1 MRRSAG
7 DSPESDPMTKTIG
20 DTLSWQAEAAERGRG
35 RVGPEAGGTQVLV
48 EIERLSYADLPHV
61 IAIERRSFPAPW
73 SLAMFVLE
81 LSKPSSICL
90 GARHHGEL
98 VGYLVCSR
106 YHTVWHIM
114 NVAVETDYRRLG
126 VATMLIERLFGETDD
141 RGERYTL
148 EVRVSNAEAIKMY
161 ESFGF
166 RSAGIRRRYYH
177 DNNEDA
183 LIMWRTHPGVGGE
196 MPAPRAH

>member
-1 MRRSAG
+1 
-7 DSPESDPMTKTIG
+7 MTVRT
-20 DTLSWQAEAAERGRG
+20 AEPDASIA
-35 RVGPEAGGTQVLV
+35 V
-48 EIERLSYADLPHV
+48 EIASLSYADLPTV

-90 GARHHGEL
+90 AAVHEGEL
-98 VGYLVCSR
+98 IGYLICSR
-106 YHTVWHIM
+106 YHTVWHVM
-114 NVAVETDYRRLG
+114 NIAIDGKYRRRG
-126 VATMLIERLFGETDD
+126 VASALIEHLFSVTD
-141 RGERYTL
+141 RSGERYTL
-148 EVRVSNAEAIKMY
+148 EVRVSNTEAIDMY

-183 LIMWRTHPGVGGE
+183 LIMWRTH
-196 MPAPRAH
+196 RSST